1 MKIAMIIGG
10 VGSRVGIPGVWRPDI
25 REGERECI
33 WTWRRMKAKTIEEW
47 RGREDIERI
56 IYDKRN

>member
-25 REGERECI
+25 REG
-33 WTWRRMKAKTIEEW
+33 
-47 RGREDIERI
+47 RGSV
-56 IYDKRN
+56 YGHGGG